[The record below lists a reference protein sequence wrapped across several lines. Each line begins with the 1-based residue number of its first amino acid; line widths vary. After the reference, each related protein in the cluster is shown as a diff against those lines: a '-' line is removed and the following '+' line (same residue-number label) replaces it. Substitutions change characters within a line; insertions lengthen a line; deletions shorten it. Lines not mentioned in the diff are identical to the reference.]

1 MYEDRG
7 FESKY
12 DGPCV
17 ICMANCEPGSK
28 IAAAPRVCHRRNRRG
43 SLLRFGH
50 LRCVLNARE
59 NPAAVYFGGAV

>member
-17 ICMANCEPGSK
+17 ICLTNYEPGSK
-28 IAAAPRVCHRRNRRG
+28 IATAPRICHRRNNCG
-43 SLLRFGH
+43 SLLRVEH
-50 LRCVLNARE
+50 LRCVLEARE
-59 NPAAVYFGGAV
+59 HPAAVYFGGAA